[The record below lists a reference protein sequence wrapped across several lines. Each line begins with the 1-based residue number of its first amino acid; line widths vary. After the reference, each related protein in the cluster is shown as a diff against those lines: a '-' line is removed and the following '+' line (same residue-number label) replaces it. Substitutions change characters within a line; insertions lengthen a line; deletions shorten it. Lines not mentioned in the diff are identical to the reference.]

1 MYRDFRRGTK
11 CPGVVITRSLC
22 NYSPGVI
29 ENDPLTGDKTLIPP
43 LLPDDC
49 SVSVNFNLPD
59 LNSSVALHDVSADP
73 SSYEFRFIELRS
85 ERIGIRERIRI
96 RKRIWFDGKK
106 YRVWVLGAHVDK
118 IIILFASLLSEI
130 RTKLFW
136 RNNRVVIQLCRFV
149 EYNLILLSVLLNI
162 FLQIFL
168 RHFFNVPPKYSI
180 RIIIWKRKIL
190 HTVRILL
197 LQKGNIDSSTTNAL
211 IIFNNFRKKIII
223 LYRDMC
229 YWFIITLFKQ

>member
-1 MYRDFRRGTK
+1 MFNFSFVKETFVYIYIYIYVQRGLNHFNNRLNERQGERIRKENRKGKRKDIFRQQWRSKSSRANLKDRFFTGDISQKVSSLVATMYRDFRRGTK

-96 RKRIWFDGKK
+96 RKRI
-106 YRVWVLGAHVDK
+106 
-118 IIILFASLLSEI
+118 
-130 RTKLFW
+130 
-136 RNNRVVIQLCRFV
+136 
-149 EYNLILLSVLLNI
+149 
-162 FLQIFL
+162 
-168 RHFFNVPPKYSI
+168 
-180 RIIIWKRKIL
+180 
-190 HTVRILL
+190 
-197 LQKGNIDSSTTNAL
+197 
-211 IIFNNFRKKIII
+211 
-223 LYRDMC
+223 
-229 YWFIITLFKQ
+229 